1 MLRVFS
7 AEGQFLIA
15 AARVDRADQVDRAAI
30 SLALRVD
37 LLLEASRTREHR
49 DNSLVVLVLSIRRVR
64 DSRVQLGLAVQVH
77 VLDSAHV
84 LALADLV
91 QVVDLALRA
100 EHLRLQVKRHAL
112 LVLRDH
118 PGVVDVSSIQRP
130 KKAR

>member
-15 AARVDRADQVDRAAI
+15 AARVDRADRVDRAAI

-77 VLDSAHV
+77 VL
-84 LALADLV
+84 ALADLV